1 MYSGR
6 KLEVAKIIK
15 GEGGTLK
22 RKKSGKAIDPGDI
35 PIGPGDILPI
45 GGMEVSK
52 RGSCCVPD

>member
-6 KLEVAKIIK
+6 KPEVAKIIK

-22 RKKSGKAIDPGDI
+22 RKKSGKAIDSGDI
-35 PIGPGDILPI
+35 PI